1 MSIKSRLKNLIH
13 ELSLETYKK
22 VSPDSFPL
30 RWSVLIL
37 PVILSHA
44 GQVLAGSITLEIS
57 ALIDGRDR
65 LIIQG
70 DTLQWHHFDF
80 AAVGRHSG
88 RNEPTIIRTT
98 LNGTLVMDHV
108 NWIPDWPLPLPDEI
122 RVETFSSVFTGLTPA
137 IPSQDISV
145 TLQVINARS
154 ILQLVQLP
162 TANNSFTTI
171 LEFDDNVLG
180 GSAQY
185 DGLLTF
191 TTAQP
196 VAEPSTSSLVGLL
209 GLSGVSV
216 LVYRT
221 WQRQR
226 SKKSG
231 SDSNLEGDR
240 IAS

>member
-1 MSIKSRLKNLIH
+1 
-13 ELSLETYKK
+13 
-22 VSPDSFPL
+22 
-30 RWSVLIL
+30 VLFR
-37 PVILSHA
+37 S
-44 GQVLAGSITLEIS
+44 
-57 ALIDGRDR
+57 
-65 LIIQG
+65 
-70 DTLQWHHFDF
+70 
-80 AAVGRHSG
+80 
-88 RNEPTIIRTT
+88 

-162 TANNSFTTI
+162 TANNSLTI